1 MKPILAK
8 PQRYTPPA
16 IFFHWAIVLLV
27 ALAYLA
33 IEIRGPKGSDSR
45 TFWTNVHFCAG
56 MLVLGLSIL
65 RVLWRFASRAPAPLP
80 QPAPLIWLSRLV
92 HVALYL
98 FILVQPLLGI
108 LFVNLGGKPV
118 PLVWINASLTLFEP
132 NPALRPAAKA
142 AHLFIGNL
150 FYYVIGLH
158 ALAALWHHFI
168 KRDATLRRMTF

>member
-1 MKPILAK
+1 MKLILSK
-8 PQRYTPPA
+8 PKRYSSPA
-16 IFFHWAIVLLV
+16 IFFHWSIVLLV

-45 TFWTNVHFCAG
+45 AFWTNVHFCAG
-56 MLVLGLSIL
+56 LLVLGLSIL
-65 RVLWRFASRAPAPLP
+65 RVLWRFADRVPEPVP

-98 FILVQPLLGI
+98 FILGQPLLGI
-108 LFVNLGGKPV
+108 MFVNLGGRPV
-118 PLVWINASLTLFEP
+118 SLDWLHVSFTLFEP
-132 NPALRPAAKA
+132 NPALRPTVKA

-158 ALAALWHHFI
+158 ALAALWHHVI